1 MIRVRKLESFDA
13 PELAPYKS
21 LRQQR
26 DHLDQRIFVAEGEKV
41 VRRFLESDFTVVS
54 AVMPEQWFFALR
66 PLLEARPEPD
76 LPVYLAEKQVLE
88 QLVGFSM
95 YQGVLAVGK
104 VPRTPTLATV
114 LTLSP
119 KPALF
124 VAADEL
130 NNSENMG
137 VLVRNCA
144 AFGAHALIVGE
155 TCTSPFLRRSVRAS
169 MGTIFKLPVVE
180 AARLVETLADL
191 QAHGVRCI
199 AAHPHGQERTLYEA
213 DFTSDI
219 CLVFGSEGLGLRPQ
233 VLAACDEAVAIP
245 MHAGVDSLNVG
256 CASAAFLA
264 EASRQRWTDR
274 ARAAGSTQPI

>member
-26 DHLDQRIFVAEGEKV
+26 DHFDQRIFVAEGEKV
-41 VRRFLESDFTVVS
+41 VRRFLESDFAVVS
-54 AVMPEQWFFALR
+54 ALMPEKWFFALR

-76 LPVYLAEKQVLE
+76 LPVYLAEKEVLE

-119 KPALF
+119 KPHLL

-144 AFGAHALIVGE
+144 AFGVQALIVGE

-180 AARLVETLADL
+180 AASLAEAL
-191 QAHGVRCI
+191 RELRARGVRCL
-199 AAHPHGQERTLYEA
+199 AAHPHGRQRTLYEA
-213 DFTSDI
+213 DFTPDT
-219 CLVFGSEGLGLRPQ
+219 CLVFGSEGLGIRPQ

-264 EASRQRWTDR
+264 EASRQRWAGR
-274 ARAAGSTQPI
+274 PAAAAAVPPA